1 MVTSI
6 DMAEAEELSGTPAKK
21 RSSSRAYP
29 YAWLIPTFALLT
41 FVVGYPIIRNVVA
54 SFTTESGGT
63 SSFVGVDEYTSLL
76 SDRAFYRSV
85 VLTIYWTVGVTALQF
100 ALGSAAALAADR
112 NTWFVR
118 RARSIIVIPW
128 VLPGVVVANIWVVF
142 YGDHGLV
149 NSALGALGF
158 PTQQAWLANSSTAL
172 VAVIVAAAWKGFPF
186 YFLLL
191 LAGLQSVPLETR
203 EAARVD
209 GASPAQTLVR
219 VVLPQMRAIIT
230 TSLVLGV
237 IATSNYFDGVYLMTG
252 GGPSGATLTLPVFLY
267 NTAFAN
273 FDFTRASALSV
284 IILVIVL
291 VPVVV
296 RLIIGTRRGVRT

>member
-1 MVTSI
+1 
-6 DMAEAEELSGTPAKK
+6 MAEAYKRLGPPKSR
-21 RSSSRAYP
+21 RSSSEVYP

-41 FVVGYPIIRNVVA
+41 FVVGYPIIKNVVA

-63 SSFVGVDEYTSLL
+63 STFVGVHEYTSLL
-76 SDRAFYRSV
+76 SDRAFYQSV

-100 ALGSAAALAADR
+100 ALGSVAALAANR
-112 NTWFVR
+112 NAWFVR

-149 NSALGALGF
+149 NSALSALGF
-158 PTQQAWLANSSTAL
+158 PRAGVVGQQQDSPGRSHHRGSLEG
-172 VAVIVAAAWKGFPF
+172 IPF

-191 LAGLQSVPLETR
+191 LAGLQSVPVETR

-209 GASPAQTLVR
+209 GASSAQTLFR
-219 VVLPQMRAIIT
+219 VVLPQMRAIVT

-267 NTAFAN
+267 DTAFSN

-284 IILVIVL
+284 IILLIVL

-296 RLIIGTRRGVRT
+296 RLIIGTSVVRQEWVP

>member
-1 MVTSI
+1 MTSPGRS
-6 DMAEAEELSGTPAKK
+6 AKRGT
-21 RSSSRAYP
+21 YVQP
-29 YAWLIPTFALLT
+29 YVWLIPAFALLG
-41 FVVGYPIIRNVVA
+41 FVVGYPILQNIIA
-54 SFTTESGGT
+54 SFTSGVAGAN
-63 SSFVGVDEYTSLL
+63 SFVGFAQYEAVL
-76 SDRAFYRSV
+76 SDPVFYQSV
-85 VLTIYWTVGVTALQF
+85 VLTIEWTVGVTALQF
-100 ALGSAAALAADR
+100 VLGAVAALAADR

-118 RARSIIVIPW
+118 RARSILIIPW

-142 YGDHGLV
+142 YYDNGLI
-149 NSALGALGF
+149 NSFLGLIGIH
-158 PTQQAWLANSSTAL
+158 TNQAWLADGHTAL
-172 VAVIVAAAWKGFPF
+172 IAVIIAAAWKGFPF

-191 LAGLQSVPLETR
+191 LAGLQGVPVETR

-209 GASPAQTLVR
+209 GASSAQTLFR

-252 GGPSGATLTLPVFLY
+252 GGPSGATLTLPVWLY
-267 NTAFAN
+267 NTAFSN
-273 FDFTRASALSV
+273 FDFAKASALSV

-296 RLIIGTRRGVRT
+296 RLIAGRKAIHP

>member
-1 MVTSI
+1 VVASI
-6 DMAEAEELSGTPAKK
+6 DLAKVRDFPIPPEK
-21 RSSSRAYP
+21 KQSSFKVQP
-29 YAWLIPTFALLT
+29 YAWLIPAFALLT
-41 FVVGYPIIRNVVA
+41 FVVGYPIIKNVIA
-54 SFTTESGGT
+54 SFTTESDGT
-63 SSFVGVDEYTSLL
+63 SAFVGVHEYTALL
-76 SDRAFYRSV
+76 SDPAFYHSV

-100 ALGSAAALAADR
+100 ALGSIAALAADR

-118 RARSIIVIPW
+118 RARSIIVVPW

-142 YGDHGLV
+142 YDDHGLV
-149 NSALGALGF
+149 NSALTAIGL
-158 PTQQAWLANSSTAL
+158 PTQQAWLANGKTAL
-172 VAVIVAAAWKGFPF
+172 IAIIVAAAWKGFPF

-191 LAGLQSVPLETR
+191 LAGLQSVPFETR

-209 GASPAQTLVR
+209 GASSAQTLVR

-252 GGPSGATLTLPVFLY
+252 GGPSGATTTLPVFLY

-273 FDFTRASALSV
+273 FDFTKASALSV
-284 IILVIVL
+284 IILLIVL

-296 RLIIGTRRGVRT
+296 RLIIGARRGLRT